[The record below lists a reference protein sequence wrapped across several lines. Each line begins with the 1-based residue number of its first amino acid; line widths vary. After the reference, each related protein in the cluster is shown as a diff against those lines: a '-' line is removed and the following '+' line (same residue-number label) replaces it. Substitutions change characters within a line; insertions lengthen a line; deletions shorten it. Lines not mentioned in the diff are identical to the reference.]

1 MLIGIDKYVGIK
13 KAYDSMCCLRELK
26 CLFSSSHNL
35 NDKLSNLRKQS
46 NDPLSFWLLPY
57 EYDETYNA
65 TTDNFW
71 SKAVK
76 SDQQD

>member
-1 MLIGIDKYVGIK
+1 MGIK

-26 CLFSSSHNL
+26 CLFSNSHNL